1 MNTQFILAILFA
13 VFILFS
19 VSLWSVYYEK
29 KYIEPFNQITNKNII
44 LIGDSMLQNKLY
56 VRNGKSITDILEK
69 LTLHNTIFNY
79 AVDGT
84 TISGVY
90 QQIKEIPIE
99 FNNSNTSIFLSAG
112 GNDII
117 DRAQSGSTNENID
130 SIFDDYC
137 KMVQSLKT
145 KMNESN
151 IVLLTLYYPY
161 SKDYHLYYGMIKDWN
176 QKLEAFAKDEG
187 LAILKTNN
195 LLSQPTDF
203 ISNIEP
209 SETGGVKIAKS
220 ILAFC

>member
-1 MNTQFILAILFA
+1 MRTQYILGILFVIFILLIFTT
-13 VFILFS
+13 F
-19 VSLWSVYYEK
+19 K
-29 KYIEPFNQITNKNII
+29 KLHYFESFQQLKSNNII
-44 LIGDSMLQNKLY
+44 LLGDSMLQNKLY
-56 VRNGKSITDILEK
+56 VRNGKSINDILEK
-69 LTLHNTIFNY
+69 SMSRNTIFNY

-84 TISGVY
+84 TTSGVY

-99 FNNSNTSIFLSAG
+99 FNNSNTFIFLSAG

-117 DRAQSGSTNENID
+117 DRAQSGSTSENID
-130 SIFDDYC
+130 PIFNDYI

-176 QKLEAFAKDEG
+176 QKLEEFAKDEG
-187 LAILKTNN
+187 LGILKTNN
-195 LLSQPTDF
+195 LLSKPTDF

-209 SETGGVKIAKS
+209 SETGGEKIAAS
-220 ILAFC
+220 ILSFC

>member
-1 MNTQFILAILFA
+1 MHTQFILAILFA
-13 VFILFS
+13 TFVLFS

-29 KYIEPFNQITNKNII
+29 KYIEPFNQMTNKNII
-44 LIGDSMLQNKLY
+44 LIGDSMLQNKSY
-56 VRNGKSITDILEK
+56 VTNGKSITDILEK
-69 LTLHNTIFNY
+69 STPHNSIFNY

-84 TISGVY
+84 TISGAY

-130 SIFDDYC
+130 SIFDDYS

-145 KMNESN
+145 KMNETK
-151 IVLLTLYYPY
+151 ITLLTLYYPD

-176 QKLEAFAKDEG
+176 KKLDAFAKDQDFG
-187 LAILKTNN
+187 ILKTNN
-195 LLSQPTDF
+195 LLGLPTDF
-203 ISNIEP
+203 TSNIEP
-209 SETGGVKIAKS
+209 SETGGEKIAKS
-220 ILAFC
+220 ILASC